1 MEQKIILTKDG
12 SNTIFLPEIKE
23 TYHSKY
29 GAVEE
34 ANHVFIKNGF
44 NFFNKSSLK
53 IFEMGFGTGLNCL
66 LSVINSI
73 KYEVLVDYHTIEP
86 FPVKREVLND
96 LNYISII
103 GDEYFD
109 LYKKIH
115 DVNWETNNI
124 ITENFSLTKNQLTIQ
139 GYSFKKK
146 YFDVIF
152 YDAFGPRVQP
162 DLWSFDVLKK
172 NYFGLRQGGILV
184 TYCAQ
189 GQFKRNLKKI
199 GFKVIPMPGPVGKR
213 EMTIAMK

>member
-73 KYEVLVDYHTIEP
+73 KCEVLVEYHTIEP
-86 FPVKREVLND
+86 FPVKREFLND

-124 ITENFSLTKNQLTIQ
+124 ITQNFSLTKNQLTIT
-139 GYSFKKK
+139 GY
-146 YFDVIF
+146 
-152 YDAFGPRVQP
+152 
-162 DLWSFDVLKK
+162 
-172 NYFGLRQGGILV
+172 
-184 TYCAQ
+184 
-189 GQFKRNLKKI
+189 
-199 GFKVIPMPGPVGKR
+199 
-213 EMTIAMK
+213 